1 MSSKRSGKKMTGSG
15 SVTEWVRHY
24 WTGWRKFN
32 DLKKVEVKNGGQKV
46 ALKRGS
52 TKGHNGYFFNP
63 KDVLTANPSK
73 YVFVI

>member
-1 MSSKRSGKKMTGSG
+1 VRPSKSKDSFIER
-15 SVTEWVRHY
+15 
-24 WTGWRKFN
+24 RKFN
-32 DLKKVEVKNGGQKV
+32 DSKKVEVKNGGQKV

-52 TKGHNGYFFNP
+52 TKGHDGYFFNP